1 MTRGGGALLDAVLA
15 RTATGEG
22 PARVAR
28 SLGVDVGLV
37 EVVLDH
43 AARTGRLPLA
53 PAVATCGTC
62 TPRPACA
69 GCPVASRPA

>member
-1 MTRGGGALLDAVLA
+1 MSRGGGALLDAVLA
-15 RTATGEG
+15 RTAAGEG

-43 AARTGRLPLA
+43 ATRTGRLPLA
-53 PAVATCGTC
+53 PAGAACGTC
-62 TPRPACA
+62 VPRPGCA
-69 GCPVASRPA
+69 GCPVATRTT